1 MSPLHTVN
9 KSPFSST
16 ALTSCLAHATDD
28 AAILLIED
36 GVYAALA
43 SGRRVEALAAAAAR
57 GLVYALGPD
66 LTARGLADAPL
77 LSGTK
82 VVDYA
87 GFVDLTVAH
96 SPVMAWL

>member
-16 ALTSCLAHATDD
+16 ALASCLAHATDD

-43 SGRRVEALAAAAAR
+43 SAQQPAELKTAAAR
-57 GLVYALGPD
+57 GAVYALEPD
-66 LTARGLADAPL
+66 LVARGLRQSPL
-77 LSGTK
+77 IEGTK
-82 VVDYA
+82 LVDYA
-87 GFVDLTVAH
+87 GFVDLTTTH
-96 SPVMAWL
+96 SSVMAWL